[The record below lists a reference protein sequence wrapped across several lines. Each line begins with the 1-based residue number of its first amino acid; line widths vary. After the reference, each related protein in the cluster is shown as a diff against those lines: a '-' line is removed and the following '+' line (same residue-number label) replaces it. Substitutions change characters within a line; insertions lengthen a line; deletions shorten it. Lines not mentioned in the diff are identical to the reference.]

1 MIHRFIYVCFFTV
14 SITGRRV
21 AQKPEIH
28 EDFPGNFT
36 QVVGSEVLLECPIVV
51 NDSFDP
57 PEMLWIEVKLHTVRV
72 PLYPAL
78 DRKPLL
84 FTYKARFLRF
94 EKVFCRTTGSTV
106 ANFGQMHLKLF

>member
-1 MIHRFIYVCFFTV
+1 MVHRFIYLCFSTV

-57 PEMLWIEVKLHTVRV
+57 PEMLWIEVNLHTIQGQ
-72 PLYPAL
+72 PTQTGFFELAL
-78 DRKPLL
+78 MACLQIRP
-84 FTYKARFLRF
+84 
-94 EKVFCRTTGSTV
+94 
-106 ANFGQMHLKLF
+106 

>member
-1 MIHRFIYVCFFTV
+1 MIYRFIYFFFTV

-57 PEMLWIEVKLHTVRV
+57 PEMLWIEVKLHTYR
-72 PLYPAL
+72 
-78 DRKPLL
+78 
-84 FTYKARFLRF
+84 AR
-94 EKVFCRTTGSTV
+94 
-106 ANFGQMHLKLF
+106 API

>member
-1 MIHRFIYVCFFTV
+1 MHRFIYYCFFTV

-57 PEMLWIEVKLHTVRV
+57 PEMLWIEVKRYSIAYTYRTRSIITRG
-72 PLYPAL
+72 LYSFYPIF
-78 DRKPLL
+78 L
-84 FTYKARFLRF
+84 F
-94 EKVFCRTTGSTV
+94 
-106 ANFGQMHLKLF
+106 H

>member
-1 MIHRFIYVCFFTV
+1 MHRFIYYCFFTV

-57 PEMLWIEVKLHTVRV
+57 PEMLWIEVKL
-72 PLYPAL
+72 LIQEAIAL
-78 DRKPLL
+78 HDKYIPYTRHHNPLL
-84 FTYKARFLRF
+84 IRNR
-94 EKVFCRTTGSTV
+94 S
-106 ANFGQMHLKLF
+106 

>member
-1 MIHRFIYVCFFTV
+1 MHRFIYYCFFTV

-57 PEMLWIEVKLHTVRV
+57 PEMLWIEVNLHTIQSQ
-72 PLYPAL
+72 PTQTGFFELAL
-78 DRKPLL
+78 MACLQIRP
-84 FTYKARFLRF
+84 
-94 EKVFCRTTGSTV
+94 
-106 ANFGQMHLKLF
+106 

>member
-1 MIHRFIYVCFFTV
+1 MLSLASYEIFLCYLFILISDLKLFHESLINQKLWYLDLFTFVFSV

-72 PLYPAL
+72 PL
-78 DRKPLL
+78 
-84 FTYKARFLRF
+84 
-94 EKVFCRTTGSTV
+94 
-106 ANFGQMHLKLF
+106 